1 MGGCLITNNITSRD
15 RIAEG
20 TIEPGREAQSPRIQ
34 GAIGFRRTKGWR
46 LRFVVVPIRQL
57 RSTFVADSRL

>member
-46 LRFVVVPIRQL
+46 LRFVAVPIQ
-57 RSTFVADSRL
+57 